1 MLISICRELIV
12 LITVPLFN
20 HLKEKT
26 MSEKVLLIDD
36 EQDFLEVMSER
47 MKNRDI
53 DVTTATSAENGL
65 HLAAEGG
72 FDAIIL
78 DLQMPEMDG
87 MEALK
92 RLQAIDPDLQVILLT
107 GHGTV
112 EKSVQA
118 MRLGAAD
125 FLEKPADI
133 QELTEKIKKAHA
145 RKIMLVEK
153 ETEAKIRSILGSK
166 AW

>member
-1 MLISICRELIV
+1 
-12 LITVPLFN
+12 
-20 HLKEKT
+20 

-36 EQDFLEVMSER
+36 EQDFLEVMAER
-47 MKNRDI
+47 MQNRDI
-53 DVTTATSAENGL
+53 DVTTATSAKNGL
-65 HLAAEGG
+65 DLALQEN

-92 RLQAIDPDLQVILLT
+92 KLKSIDPDLQIILLT

-112 EKSVQA
+112 EKGVQA
-118 MRLGAAD
+118 MKLGAAD
-125 FLEKPADI
+125 FLEKPADM

-145 RKIMLVEK
+145 RKVMLVEK

-166 AW
+166 GW